1 MVTRKK
7 EETRTI
13 ASTQGMEEYVTHK
26 RRRTKRW
33 GGGEV
38 GWFSNCARSG
48 VSIKHSVRKML
59 LHKNS
64 IHYYATQSSAG
75 YRLLLPPA
83 ISWPDLRTGA
93 YNTSPPRVLI
103 CHLHFPLRSNALT
116 RFADRFY
123 MQLYVFQLPG
133 SFLFFPFSLFF
144 LFFSFFFHPDSAA
157 LRVSI
162 WSTLKSSEFVSHLA
176 ESEASDGNLTLR
188 DE

>member
-1 MVTRKK
+1 MEKGWYVRTMVTRKK

-13 ASTQGMEEYVTHK
+13 ASTQGMKEVTHK
-26 RRRTKRW
+26 RRRTKR
-33 GGGEV
+33 GV
-38 GWFSNCARSG
+38 GWFSNCARSE

-133 SFLFFPFSLFF
+133 SFLFFSLFF
-144 LFFSFFFHPDSAA
+144 FLFIQILQRCAYRFGRH
-157 LRVSI
+157 
-162 WSTLKSSEFVSHLA
+162 
-176 ESEASDGNLTLR
+176 
-188 DE
+188 